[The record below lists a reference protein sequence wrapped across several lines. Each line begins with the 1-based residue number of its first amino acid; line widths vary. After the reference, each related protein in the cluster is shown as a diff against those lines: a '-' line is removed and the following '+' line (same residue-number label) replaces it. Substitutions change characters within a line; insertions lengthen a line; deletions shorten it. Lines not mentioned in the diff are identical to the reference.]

1 MNKPENPR
9 LRAVGGVE
17 EPGEQ
22 SAAAQSNSTSDR
34 PPSASQPFGAS
45 QKQRNQPSPDASTAQ
60 NWQPGKQ
67 SVRRRGIFLLPN
79 IITTA
84 SLFAG
89 FYATIAGMNGRFG
102 AAALAILASVV
113 LDAADGRVA
122 RLTRT
127 QSNFGAQYD
136 SLSDMV
142 AFGVAPAFVLFSWGL
157 ANLGQLGWVLTFLY
171 IACTALRLARFNT
184 QGNLAS
190 FTGLPSPAA
199 AAVLACILWVWTDQ
213 AAGAPNWVSASAVGL
228 ATAVLALLMVSN
240 FAYFSPKRIGL
251 KGRVPFV
258 FLVLVVLS
266 FAILLWDP
274 PLILL
279 LLFTGYALS
288 APAQFVW
295 RWAMR
300 RRLAGQRLPQQGKSN
315 L

>member
-1 MNKPENPR
+1 MDNPR
-9 LRAVGGVE
+9 KTKLRAVD
-17 EPGEQ
+17 
-22 SAAAQSNSTSDR
+22 AASR
-34 PPSASQPFGAS
+34 
-45 QKQRNQPSPDASTAQ
+45 PSPADAEANAAPSPKPERQ
-60 NWQPGKQ
+60 G
-67 SVRRRGIFLLPN
+67 VRRRGVFLLPN

-102 AAALAILASVV
+102 AAVLAILASVV

-142 AFGVAPAFVLFSWGL
+142 AFGVAPGLVVFSWGL
-157 ANLGQLGWVLTFLY
+157 SNLGQAGWVLTFLY

-184 QGNLAS
+184 QSSLDG

-199 AAVLACILWVWTDQ
+199 AAVLACTLWVWTEQ
-213 AAGAPNWVSASAVGL
+213 AGGAPSLLAASAVGL
-228 ATAVLALLMVSN
+228 VTTALALLMVSN
-240 FAYFSPKRIGL
+240 LPYYSPKRLGL

-258 FLVLVVLS
+258 ALVLVVLS
-266 FAILLWDP
+266 FAVLLADP

-279 LLFTGYALS
+279 LLSVGYALS
-288 APAQFVW
+288 APAQFAW
-295 RWAMR
+295 GWMR
-300 RRLAGQRLPQQGKSN
+300 QGRKGTDHVD
-315 L
+315 

>member
-1 MNKPENPR
+1 MDAASAPSPADAEADAAPSPKPEK
-9 LRAVGGVE
+9 
-17 EPGEQ
+17 PG
-22 SAAAQSNSTSDR
+22 
-34 PPSASQPFGAS
+34 
-45 QKQRNQPSPDASTAQ
+45 
-60 NWQPGKQ
+60 
-67 SVRRRGIFLLPN
+67 VRRRGVFLLPN

-102 AAALAILASVV
+102 AAVLAILASVV

-142 AFGVAPAFVLFSWGL
+142 AFGVAPGLVVFSWGL
-157 ANLGQLGWVLTFLY
+157 SSLGQAGWVLTFLY

-184 QGNLAS
+184 QSSLDG

-199 AAVLACILWVWTDQ
+199 AAVLACTLWVWTEQ
-213 AAGAPNWVSASAVGL
+213 VGGAPSLLAASAVGL
-228 ATAVLALLMVSN
+228 VTAAVALLMVCN
-240 FAYFSPKRIGL
+240 LPYYSPKRLGL

-258 FLVLVVLS
+258 ALVLVVLS
-266 FAILLWDP
+266 FAVLLADP

-279 LLFTGYALS
+279 LLSVGYALS
-288 APAQFVW
+288 APTQFAW
-295 RWAMR
+295 SWMR
-300 RRLAGQRLPQQGKSN
+300 QGRKGTDYVD
-315 L
+315 